1 MNFFVENVDDKFFLY
16 IDVDNRLEKIVEKVD
31 DDIGEN
37 INKLVFNYD
46 IMLEDFGFMLFEVKK
61 DIFFKL

>member
-1 MNFFVENVDDKFFLY
+1 MY

-46 IMLEDFGFMLFEVKK
+46 IMLEDFDFMLFEVKK

>member
-1 MNFFVENVDDKFFLY
+1 MY

-37 INKLVFNYD
+37 INKLVFSYD